1 MNFNAAQFTPSGSQP
16 KSASNSPTPSK
27 PASPTNRS
35 PGSTPPGN
43 TNNFTLPTHGQH
55 TMPPILT
62 PQSLRNMTSTPL
74 HTMPPLPLMMQMP
87 HMPSANSLP
96 MPLPPILTPNDAI
109 KHLTSS
115 SLPTPRAL
123 QNMKSHSSTNLRED
137 SLKAQLSAKTQKM
150 EMIQKSYWS
159 LKAEFDAVCD
169 SIKTMKAAQAKNGK
183 AGALPMINEE
193 GTDEL
198 VLRLAQKEQEL
209 EAAKQANQEQRRKM
223 QTLRKNHQ
231 KAAELLKKKT
241 KDSNKK
247 NNALEKD
254 VKNLK
259 HKVKRLEKENKKLT
273 ALKHQHMAHTQR
285 KDARQDVLS
294 ELYLASSQIRAFM
307 ESIGQYGAQF
317 EALKA
322 KQMQLME
329 AYQRKDG
336 LMGEIYNDIER
347 VEASYGRIYGSLDAL
362 ANASQEKE
370 VTLMSKNRE
379 YITLLEQEKTV
390 SASHLE
396 EYVKENQKLH
406 SELADREMK
415 LRQTQNKFYR
425 ANQRCQRL
433 MDEQRQ
439 FQQGMNYSNSF
450 NSIWNSHAQGVS
462 HMGMPS
468 HSMNMQ
474 GVNMGMA
481 GMGPHS
487 MNPSPA
493 PQVFAQ

>member
-1 MNFNAAQFTPSGSQP
+1 M
-16 KSASNSPTPSK
+16 SPTPPSTNC
-27 PASPTNRS
+27 SPI
-35 PGSTPPGN
+35 PGSTSTAN
-43 TNNFTLPTHGQH
+43 TAPNNFQMPTPGQPN
-55 TMPPILT
+55 MPPILT
-62 PQSLRNMTSTPL
+62 PQSLRNMASTPL
-74 HTMPPLPLMMQMP
+74 HTMPPMPLMMNLPMPGSTNPQM
-87 HMPSANSLP
+87 P

-115 SLPTPRAL
+115 TLPTPRAMST
-123 QNMKSHSSTNLRED
+123 MKSQSSTNLRED
-137 SLKAQLSAKTQKM
+137 NLRARLDAKTQKM

-183 AGALPMINEE
+183 PSALPMINEE

-198 VLRLAQKEQEL
+198 VLRLAQREQEL

-231 KAAELLKKKT
+231 KQAELLKKKT

-273 ALKHQHMAHTQR
+273 ALKHQHIAHTQR
-285 KDARQDVLS
+285 NDARQDVLS
-294 ELYLASSQIRAFM
+294 ELYLAASQVRAFM
-307 ESIGQYGAQF
+307 ESIGHYGAQF

-322 KQMQLME
+322 KQMQLMD

-336 LMGEIYNDIER
+336 LMGEIYADIER
-347 VEASYGRIYGSLDAL
+347 VEQTYGRIYSSLDQMA
-362 ANASQEKE
+362 AESADKE
-370 VTLMSKNRE
+370 LTLMTKNRE
-379 YITLLEQEKTV
+379 YIALLEQEKTV

-406 SELADREMK
+406 SEIADREMK

-425 ANQRCQRL
+425 ANQRCQQL

-439 FQQGMNYSNSF
+439 FQPLNMGHMNMNM
-450 NSIWNSHAQGVS
+450 NMNNIWNSHAAQ
-462 HMGMPS
+462 HMNNMAVPMGGMGG
-468 HSMNMQ
+468 MG

-481 GMGPHS
+481 AMHGPA
-487 MNPSPA
+487 P

>member
-1 MNFNAAQFTPSGSQP
+1 MCNLQP
-16 KSASNSPTPSK
+16 P
-27 PASPTNRS
+27 
-35 PGSTPPGN
+35 
-43 TNNFTLPTHGQH
+43 
-55 TMPPILT
+55 MPP
-62 PQSLRNMTSTPL
+62 
-74 HTMPPLPLMMQMP
+74 MPRMPFVMPMLPNN
-87 HMPSANSLP
+87 NSLP

-115 SLPTPRAL
+115 TLTPPCSLSQL
-123 QNMKSHSSTNLRED
+123 KGMKSQSSTNLRED
-137 SLKAQLSAKTQKM
+137 SLKHQLGVKTQKM

-198 VLRLAQKEQEL
+198 VLRLAQTEQEL

-231 KAAELLKKKT
+231 KAAEVLKKKT
-241 KDSNKK
+241 KESNKK

-259 HKVKRLEKENKKLT
+259 HKVKRLEKENKRMA
-273 ALKHQHMAHTQR
+273 ALKHQQMQCAQR
-285 KDARQDVLS
+285 KDARQGVLT
-294 ELYLASSQIRAFM
+294 ELYLASSQIRAFLD
-307 ESIGQYGAQF
+307 SIGEYGAQF

-322 KQMQLME
+322 KQRRLMDIE
-329 AYQRKDG
+329 AYQRKDN
-336 LMGEIYNDIER
+336 LMAEIYSDIEA
-347 VEASYGRIYGSLDAL
+347 VAQSYGRIYESLDVMA
-362 ANASQEKE
+362 AASQEKE
-370 VTLMSKNRE
+370 VRVMSKNRE
-379 YITLLEQEKTV
+379 YISLLEGEKTV

-425 ANQRCQRL
+425 CNQQIQKM

-439 FQQGMNYSNSF
+439 FEQL
-450 NSIWNSHAQGVS
+450 
-462 HMGMPS
+462 S
-468 HSMNMQ
+468 HSHFNMNMNQ
-474 GVNMGMA
+474 NIWSNPQMPQMNMGYGCPPPNMGM
-481 GMGPHS
+481 GMGNLG

>member
-1 MNFNAAQFTPSGSQP
+1 MNFNAAHFTPSGPTLTPSP
-16 KSASNSPTPSK
+16 VSSSSSFSNKSPSASPSGR
-27 PASPTNRS
+27 TT
-35 PGSTPPGN
+35 GSTPIGS
-43 TNNFTLPTHGQH
+43 NNVNAQANLHFHLPQ
-55 TMPPILT
+55 ILT
-62 PQSLRNMTSTPL
+62 PQGLCNLSAGA
-74 HTMPPLPLMMQMP
+74 MPMPRMPFVMPMLPNN
-87 HMPSANSLP
+87 NSLP
-96 MPLPPILTPNDAI
+96 MPLPPILTPIDAI

-115 SLPTPRAL
+115 TLTPRSLSQLKA
-123 QNMKSHSSTNLRED
+123 QGMKSHSSTNLRED
-137 SLKAQLSAKTQKM
+137 SLKHQLCVKTQKM

-198 VLRLAQKEQEL
+198 VLRLAQNEQEL
-209 EAAKQANQEQRRKM
+209 EAAKLSNQEQRRKM

-231 KAAELLKKKT
+231 KAAEVLKKKT

-259 HKVKRLEKENKKLT
+259 HKVKRLEKENKRMT
-273 ALKHQHMAHTQR
+273 ALKHQQIATNQR
-285 KDARQDVLS
+285 KDARQGVLT

-307 ESIGQYGAQF
+307 ESIGAYGAQF
-317 EALKA
+317 EELKG
-322 KQMQLME
+322 KQMRLME

-336 LMGEIYNDIER
+336 LMGEIYADIECAA
-347 VEASYGRIYGSLDAL
+347 ASYGRIYGSLDVMAV
-362 ANASQEKE
+362 ASQEKE
-370 VTLMSKNRE
+370 VRVMSKNRE
-379 YITLLEQEKTV
+379 YISLLEGEKGV

-425 ANQRCQRL
+425 CNQQVQRM

-439 FQQGMNYSNSF
+439 FEQLNHFNMNQ
-450 NSIWNSHAQGVS
+450 IWNNNAANLNNTGS
-462 HMGMPS
+462 MPQQ
-468 HSMNMQ
+468 MNM
-474 GVNMGMA
+474 GTNMGY
-481 GMGPHS
+481 GCNNMG
-487 MNPSPA
+487 NPSPA